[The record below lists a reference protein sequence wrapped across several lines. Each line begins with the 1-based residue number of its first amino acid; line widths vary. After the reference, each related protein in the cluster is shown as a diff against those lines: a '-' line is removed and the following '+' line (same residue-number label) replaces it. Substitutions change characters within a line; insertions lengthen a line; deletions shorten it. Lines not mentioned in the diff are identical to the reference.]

1 MPIMF
6 KKMCSLFMIVSLLMI
21 SLPMP
26 QAYAAMVA
34 TEQVVQTQSAEH
46 ERNQILVF
54 MEQAEVQ
61 QQLQNLGVDTDEAS
75 LRVANMTDAEAHML
89 AGKIDQL
96 PTGSGAVSTLI
107 TALLVIFLV
116 LLLTDIIGLTDVFPF
131 VNSR

>member
-1 MPIMF
+1 
-6 KKMCSLFMIVSLLMI
+6 
-21 SLPMP
+21 MP